1 MSALHGMGDAV
12 RLDPVRVDRGLALVL
27 FAGAELQVW
36 LGSGSLGHRVGAAA
50 ACGAVTLSVA
60 VRRRFPVAV
69 GLGVQGL
76 LAVCTVFVA
85 LPAGPL
91 TIAWFCA
98 LYALAVW
105 TSTVWFAFGL
115 AFVAVS
121 NLVPQ
126 TVSPGKLRTV
136 VVFTLGVIVVMVLVR
151 RVLADRERRVELAE
165 RERDLAAREAVV
177 EERARIA
184 RELHGAIAHDV
195 SAMVERAGAER
206 RAGESRS
213 PHEALHAIE
222 QAGRGALVEMR
233 RIVGA
238 LRGEDEQ
245 GSA

>member
-1 MSALHGMGDAV
+1 MTALGGMRDAV

-36 LGSGSLGHRVGAAA
+36 LGGHSLGHRAGAAA
-50 ACGAVTLSVA
+50 VCGAVTLSVA

-69 GLGVQGL
+69 GLGVQGV
-76 LAVCTVFVA
+76 LAVCTVFIA

-105 TSTVWFAFGL
+105 TSAAWFAFGL
-115 AFVAVS
+115 VFVVVS
-121 NLVPQ
+121 NLVPEA
-126 TVSPGKLRTV
+126 VSPAKVRTV
-136 VVFTLGVIVVMVLVR
+136 VVFTSGVIVVMVVVR
-151 RVLADRERRVELAE
+151 RVLGDRERRVELAE
-165 RERDLAAREAVV
+165 RERDLAARKAVV

-184 RELHGAIAHDV
+184 RELHDAIAHDV
-195 SAMVERAGAER
+195 SGMVERAGAER
-206 RAGESRS
+206 QAGESHS
-213 PHEALHAIE
+213 PHEALQAIE

-238 LRGEDEQ
+238 LRGEDGQ
-245 GSA
+245 GAA